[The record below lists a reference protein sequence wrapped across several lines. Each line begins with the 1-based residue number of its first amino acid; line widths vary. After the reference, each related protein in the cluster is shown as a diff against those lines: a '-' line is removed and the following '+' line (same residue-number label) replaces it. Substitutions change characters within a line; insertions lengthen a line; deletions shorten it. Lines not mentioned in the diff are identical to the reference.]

1 MSLLEALHV
10 DTFDDGYTLEQF
22 IIQVPIVKTTVDGQC
37 VKDIFHQTPDAEGV
51 IVMENNCPAGIIM
64 RTTFYQKMGTLY
76 GHSLYSNRSV
86 RILME
91 TDFMRV
97 NIDDNISS
105 IGIQSM
111 NREPS
116 KLYDYIV
123 VHKNNTYFG
132 VISIR
137 IFLMELSKRNEAQIS
152 VLKNQ
157 QQKLL
162 SAHEQ
167 EVLLRKDLEY
177 QSDTVCNLL
186 DHADQG
192 FFWFDK
198 DLTIKRECSHKCISI
213 FKKSIGGCSFLD
225 LVTQYF
231 ENDKREVFQMVFD
244 NYFKNNS
251 PVSDQVYLMLLPSDC
266 IVIGKNIHF
275 EYRRIDNNS
284 QKAIMVIMN
293 DITERIN
300 LEKTMENDQNKQR
313 LIIKAFSCQAQ
324 IKQMLD
330 EFHEIFSGG
339 YKNYFQGSSCFGDS
353 LNELFRVV
361 HTFKGDLAQYGFV
374 SAANQV
380 HEFEDRLL
388 SVISSNE
395 KTMLTDVEKI
405 MAGVDPDRMLENDM
419 SIIREI
425 LGHNYFDQS
434 EMLTFPKSKLLDIE
448 KHILL
453 GSDHLDRSTVL
464 QLFKNLK
471 RKNIKV
477 YLEQYRDYLL
487 YLSGRLLKNT
497 PVYLVE
503 GDDVEID
510 GDQYGDFLKALVH
523 VFRNFMDHG
532 IETDEERLEFGK
544 SEKGLVECQISRL
557 DDRWLTICLSDDGRG
572 LDLNKIKNKAIE
584 NHLFTVDQMN
594 QMKKSEICNLIF
606 SDHFSTKDCA
616 DTLSGRGVGMSA
628 FQKAC
633 TDLGGKIEIKTEE
646 QKGTAFLVTL
656 PYSELN

>member
-1 MSLLEALHV
+1 MSLLDSLSV
-10 DTFDDGYTLEQF
+10 DTFDNEFTLEQF
-22 IIQVPIVKTTVDGQC
+22 VIQVPIVKTAVEGQC
-37 VKDIFHQTPDAEGV
+37 VKDIFHQLPEAEGV

-76 GHSLYSNRSV
+76 GHSLYSNRPV

-97 NIDDNISS
+97 NIDDSVS
-105 IGIQSM
+105 TIGIQSM
-111 NREPS
+111 NREPG

-123 VHKNNTYFG
+123 VYKNNTYFG

-137 IFLMELSKRNEAQIS
+137 IFLMELSKRNEAQIT

-162 SAHEQ
+162 NAHEQ

-198 DLTIKRECSHKCISI
+198 DLIIKKECSHKCMSI
-213 FKKSIGGCSFLD
+213 FRKSIGGCSYLD

-231 ENDKREVFQMVFD
+231 EADKRDIFQMVFE

-251 PVSDQVYLMLLPSDC
+251 PVSDNVYLMLLPADC
-266 IVIGKNIHF
+266 IILGKSIHF
-275 EYRRIDNNS
+275 EYRRIDNNG
-284 QKAIMVIMN
+284 QKAVMVILN

-300 LEKTMENDQNKQR
+300 LEKAMENDRNKQR

-324 IKQMLD
+324 IKQMLE

-339 YKNYFQGSSCFGDS
+339 YQNFFQENRIFSDC

-361 HTFKGDLAQYGFV
+361 HTFKGDFAQYGFI
-374 SAANQV
+374 STANHV
-380 HEFEDRLL
+380 HEFEEKLL
-388 SVISSNE
+388 AVVSLNE
-395 KTMLTDVEKI
+395 KASLADVENI
-405 MAGVDPDRMLENDM
+405 MTGIDPDRILKDDIN
-419 SIIREI
+419 IIREV
-425 LGHNYFDQS
+425 LGNAYFDQS
-434 EMLTFPKSKLLDIE
+434 EMIAIPKSKLLDIE
-448 KHILL
+448 KRLRS
-453 GSDHLDRSTVL
+453 GSDNLDQNTVI
-464 QLFKNLK
+464 QFVKNLK
-471 RKNIKV
+471 RKNIKI
-477 YLEQYRDYLL
+477 YLEQYRDYLQ
-487 YLSGRLLKNT
+487 YLSGRVLKNM

-523 VFRNFMDHG
+523 IFRNFMDHG
-532 IETDEERLEFGK
+532 LETDEERLEFGK
-544 SEKGLVECQISRL
+544 SERGVMECQISKL
-557 DDRWLTICLSDDGRG
+557 DDRWFTICLSDDGRG

-584 NHLFTVDQMN
+584 NHLFTVDEINRMN
-594 QMKKSEICNLIF
+594 KSEICNLVF
-606 SDHFSTKDCA
+606 ADHFSTKDCA
-616 DTLSGRGVGMSA
+616 DMLSGRGVGMSA
-628 FQKAC
+628 FQKTC
-633 TDLGGKIEIKTEE
+633 IDLGGKVEIKTEE
-646 QKGTAFLVTL
+646 KKGTAFLVTL
-656 PYSELN
+656 PYSE